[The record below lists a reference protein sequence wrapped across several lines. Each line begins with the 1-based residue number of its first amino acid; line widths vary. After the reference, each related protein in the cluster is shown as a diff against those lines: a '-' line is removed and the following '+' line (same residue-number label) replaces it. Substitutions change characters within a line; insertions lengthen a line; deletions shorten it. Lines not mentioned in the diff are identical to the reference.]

1 MKLLKSFEIVS
12 LSIFT
17 LFIAAG
23 CGGGGGS
30 DQPDLGTVTGVVT
43 MDGQPLANVVVTFS
57 PENGRPSIARTDESG
72 NYELGY
78 TAEAKGAVIGK
89 HSVSIATPQENPT
102 PPGEVYKDPVPSKYN
117 TKTTLSA
124 DVKAGANNFDFQLES
139 K

>member
-1 MKLLKSFEIVS
+1 MKVLKAFEIVC
-12 LSIFT
+12 LSIFSLCLAT
-17 LFIAAG
+17 G

-57 PENGRPSIARTDESG
+57 PENGRPSVARTDESG

-78 TAEAKGAVIGK
+78 LAETRGAVIGK
-89 HSVSIATPQENPT
+89 HTVSITTPQENPT
-102 PPGEVYKDPVPSKYN
+102 PPGQVYKDPIPAKYN
-117 TKTTLSA
+117 TKTTLTA
-124 DVKAGANNFDFQLES
+124 DVKEGANTFDFQLES